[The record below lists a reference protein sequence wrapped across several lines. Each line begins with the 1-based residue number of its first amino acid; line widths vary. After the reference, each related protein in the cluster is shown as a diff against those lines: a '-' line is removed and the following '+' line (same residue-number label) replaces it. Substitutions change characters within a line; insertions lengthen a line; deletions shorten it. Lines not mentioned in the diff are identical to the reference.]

1 MKIIFQ
7 DPAFSF
13 QLLRTIGSTYYGGAD
28 IGECLSTAYRIKEGN
43 FESWYTEWLATAERV
58 SKYGDNSLSSGR
70 KVSAREAYLR
80 AFNYYR
86 NAEFFLHANPQDPRI
101 IETWQKSI
109 DSFKK
114 AAQLFVP
121 YKVEFVEIPYE
132 GTSIPGCFYKVDDN
146 DTSSPSS
153 KPKPTLILHTGYD
166 GTQEELY
173 VTSVIA
179 ALDRGYN
186 CLTFEGPGQGRV
198 IRKQKIPFR
207 YDWEKVVTP
216 VIDFVVGNYEKQCDL
231 KHLALMGIS
240 MGGYLAARAAAF
252 EHRIAAC
259 ILDDG
264 VYDVYENFMEKL
276 GTLSNAVAQGNATVV
291 NTAIETSMYFDTGIR
306 WIMSHGMWVFNAKD
320 PLDFIQKNKDYTL
333 KDVAENIECPTLVL
347 EAQMDDDFPGG
358 PKKVYDA
365 LKCPKKYVL
374 FTAEEGAE
382 DHCQVA
388 ALSLSNQR
396 IFDWLDEVFKNS
408 IDHT

>member
-231 KHLALMGIS
+231 KRLALMGIS

>member
-13 QLLRTIGSTYYGGAD
+13 QLLRTIGSTYYGGTD

-231 KHLALMGIS
+231 KRLALMGIS

-264 VYDVYENFMEKL
+264 VYDVYGNFMEKL

-358 PKKVYDA
+358 PKKVYDV

>member
-28 IGECLSTAYRIKEGN
+28 IGECLSTAYRIKEGDL
-43 FESWYTEWLATAERV
+43 ESWYKEWLAIAERA
-58 SKYGDNSLSSGR
+58 SKYGDDSLSSGH
-70 KVSAREAYLR
+70 KGSAREAYLR

-86 NAEFFLHANPQDPRI
+86 NAEFFLHTNPQDPRI
-101 IETWQKSI
+101 IDVWQRSV

-114 AAQLFVP
+114 AAQLLP
-121 YKVEFVEIPYE
+121 NPVEFVEIPYE
-132 GTSIPGCFYKVDDN
+132 GTSLPGYFYRVEDDN
-146 DTSSPSS
+146 NHTSASI
-153 KPKPTLILHTGYD
+153 PKPTLILHTGFD

-179 ALDRGYN
+179 ALNRGYN

-207 YDWEKVVTP
+207 YDWEKVVTA
-216 VIDFVVGNYEKQCDL
+216 VIDFLIDKYQSYCDL
-231 KHLALMGIS
+231 KRIALMGIS

-252 EHRIAAC
+252 DHRISAC

-264 VYDVYENFMEKL
+264 VYDIHENYMEKL
-276 GTLSNAVAQGNATVV
+276 GPLLGNAIADANATVV
-291 NTAIETSMYFDTGIR
+291 NTAIETSMYFDTTIR
-306 WIMSHGMWVFNAKD
+306 WAISHGMWVFNAKD

-333 KDVAENIECPTLVL
+333 KDVAGNIKCPTLVL

-358 PKKVYDA
+358 PKKVYNA

-396 IFDWLDEVFKNS
+396 IFDWLDGEVFKS
-408 IDHT
+408 S